1 MSVVKNDRELSFFFE
16 KPSDREGIYMA
27 VSYTHLFMLSCTEEF
42 AATSFQV
49 NRFTL
54 VMK

>member
-1 MSVVKNDRELSFFFE
+1 
-16 KPSDREGIYMA
+16 
-27 VSYTHLFMLSCTEEF
+27 LFMLSCTEEF

-54 VMK
+54 VMKSYHSSDEVVSLR

>member
-1 MSVVKNDRELSFFFE
+1 LIAIRLFVFIR
-16 KPSDREGIYMA
+16 
-27 VSYTHLFMLSCTEEF
+27 LFMLSCTEEF

-54 VMK
+54 VMKSYHSSDEVVSLR